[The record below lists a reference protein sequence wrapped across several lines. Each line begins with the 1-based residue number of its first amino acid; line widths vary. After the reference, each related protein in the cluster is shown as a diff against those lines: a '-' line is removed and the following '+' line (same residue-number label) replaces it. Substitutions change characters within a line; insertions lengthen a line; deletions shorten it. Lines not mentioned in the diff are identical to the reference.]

1 MTRKELKETA
11 TTKSV
16 DGLKYCEY
24 SAAIPHTN
32 MDSNS
37 QEYDFVLLCVR
48 SMESISAINIPSG
61 CPSSRHST
69 HQISIPRVIIFAC
82 GANMGWSQ

>member
-37 QEYDFVLLCVR
+37 QGYVLLCVR
-48 SMESISAINIPSG
+48 SMESIIMRSAINIPSG
-61 CPSSRHST
+61 CPLGNEYTSN
-69 HQISIPRVIIFAC
+69 F
-82 GANMGWSQ
+82 